1 MYQSTWKSCTTVQFI
16 RSVKAAAEA
25 KVKCWKE
32 PLTCGCFSQST
43 EKIHMKHISLGRVS
57 SLFQPRAWGGKTD
70 KYKGLVS
77 APILL
82 ISNFHWLENCQKG
95 LVCERGKWARLLF
108 PYNQEELQSC
118 QSQSVLATSHL
129 SAHTHPP
136 DISLSPSST
145 IFRVLDQIFSPGS
158 HLY

>member
-1 MYQSTWKSCTTVQFI
+1 MYQSTWKSCTKVQFI

-43 EKIHMKHISLGRVS
+43 ETIHMKHISLGRVS
-57 SLFQPRAWGGKTD
+57 SLFRPEAWGGKTD
-70 KYKGLVS
+70 KHKGLVS

-95 LVCERGKWARLLF
+95 LVCERGKWALLLF
-108 PYNQEELQSC
+108 PYNQENCRAVSHNLCLQHLI
-118 QSQSVLATSHL
+118 SQLT
-129 SAHTHPP
+129 HTP
-136 DISLSPSST
+136 DIPHSPT
-145 IFRVLDQIFSPGS
+145 TLRVLDQIFSPGS